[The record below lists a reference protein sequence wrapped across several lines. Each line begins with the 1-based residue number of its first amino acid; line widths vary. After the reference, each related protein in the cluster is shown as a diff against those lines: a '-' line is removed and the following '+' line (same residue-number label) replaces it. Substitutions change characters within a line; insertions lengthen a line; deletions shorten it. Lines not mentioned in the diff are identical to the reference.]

1 MKHTTK
7 KLLSLFL
14 AAIMLTVACLSLV
27 SCGAQDD
34 GPCVYVSIADE
45 NGNLVVRYEKVPYTE
60 NMTVD
65 MALSAIHEYKFSGGA
80 SGYAS
85 YESAYGLSMSKL
97 WGVENGG
104 SYGYYVNNAFP
115 SSLAATIAEGDHV
128 YAFIYTDTQTF
139 TDTYAFFNANTV
151 LLEKDASVTL
161 TLSYSGYDESWMPVT
176 LPVSGA
182 NIYVNGKISEHTTS
196 ENGKVTL
203 SFDKKGTY
211 ILTADSNEMN
221 LTPAFVVITVE

>member
-1 MKHTTK
+1 MKHTHK

-14 AAIMLTVACLSLV
+14 AAIMLTIMCFGFV
-27 SCGAQDD
+27 SCGTQET

-45 NGNLVVRYEKVPYTE
+45 NGNLAVRYEKVAYTE

-65 MALSAIHEYKFSGGA
+65 MALSAIHEAKFKDGA

-104 SYGYYVNNAFP
+104 SYGYYVNNASP
-115 SSLAATIAEGDHV
+115 SSLSATLKEGDHV

-139 TDTYAFFNANTV
+139 SDTYAFFNANTV
-151 LLEKDASVTL
+151 LLEKGESVTL
-161 TLSYSGYDESWMPVT
+161 TLSYSGYDENWTPVT
-176 LPVSGA
+176 LPIPNA
-182 NIYVNGKISEHTTS
+182 NIYINGESSQPTTN

-211 ILTADSNEMN
+211 IVTADSSTMN
-221 LTPAFVVITVE
+221 LTPAFVIITVK